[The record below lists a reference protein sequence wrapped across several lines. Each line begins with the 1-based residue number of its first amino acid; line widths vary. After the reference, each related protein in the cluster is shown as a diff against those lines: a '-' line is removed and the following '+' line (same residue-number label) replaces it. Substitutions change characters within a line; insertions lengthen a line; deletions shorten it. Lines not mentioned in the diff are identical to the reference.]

1 MKEKTGSQRKS
12 CFRQTRV
19 CRGRGTDRVL
29 PFVWG
34 TGTKK
39 QLFIHSKIVI
49 EFLLCAQKGKKKK
62 NEQKKT
68 EWLRGQEERSGE
80 NSYEIISFSVAKCE
94 GGSEARTWG
103 CTKQSEVI
111 IVLCFGA
118 QEQKQRRKKTEAIQS
133 WAMSRWKQEKGK
145 GQEDK
150 EILRPEWPYIF
161 LKKTSIWKLLR
172 MGRDKEPDP
181 GVKSWV
187 GVGVE
192 YWENTFMQVDGVESK
207 GMP

>member
-1 MKEKTGSQRKS
+1 MPRKE
-12 CFRQTRV
+12 
-19 CRGRGTDRVL
+19 
-29 PFVWG
+29 
-34 TGTKK
+34 
-39 QLFIHSKIVI
+39 
-49 EFLLCAQKGKKKK
+49 KKKK

-161 LKKTSIWKLLR
+161 
-172 MGRDKEPDP
+172 
-181 GVKSWV
+181 
-187 GVGVE
+187 
-192 YWENTFMQVDGVESK
+192 F
-207 GMP
+207 